1 MVAPETRANNMRLGK
16 SSGSIGLG
24 AFFIVISL
32 ILTGLLIYVFSLII
46 ELYTKYD
53 ENYFTM
59 ANGMTGFMAVV
70 VSLMTP
76 FVFVMGVLNI
86 KKGLTD
92 KKVKAHGKKS
102 VCTIK
107 EFKVTHSRY
116 SATIWMDV
124 KFKTQSG
131 KEDVYSARVHQDAIN
146 RFQQGMRVECYVL
159 GENCYVD
166 PDNLRVVEKEDF

>member
-1 MVAPETRANNMRLGK
+1 MVAPETRANKMRLGK

-24 AFFIVISL
+24 AFFIVLSL
-32 ILTGLLIYVFSLII
+32 ILTGLLFYVFSLII
-46 ELYTKYD
+46 ELNTKYD

-59 ANGMTGFMAVV
+59 ANGMTGFMAIV
-70 VSLMTP
+70 VSLMTL

-107 EFKVTHSRY
+107 EFKVLRSRY
-116 SATIWMDV
+116 SASIWMDV
-124 KFKTQSG
+124 TFKTESG
-131 KEDVYSARVHQDAIN
+131 KEDHYSARVHQDAIN

-166 PDNLRVVEKEDF
+166 PNNLRAVEKEDF

>member
-1 MVAPETRANNMRLGK
+1 MVIPETRANNMRLGK

-59 ANGMTGFMAVV
+59 ANGMTAFMAIF
-70 VSLMTP
+70 VSLMTL
-76 FVFVMGVLNI
+76 FVFVMGVINI

-107 EFKVTHSRY
+107 EFKVTHSRF
-116 SATIWMDV
+116 SASLWMDV
-124 KFKTQSG
+124 SYKTQSG
-131 KEDVYSARVHQDAIN
+131 KKTSTPLESTRTPSTGSN
-146 RFQQGMRVECYVL
+146 
-159 GENCYVD
+159 
-166 PDNLRVVEKEDF
+166 KE